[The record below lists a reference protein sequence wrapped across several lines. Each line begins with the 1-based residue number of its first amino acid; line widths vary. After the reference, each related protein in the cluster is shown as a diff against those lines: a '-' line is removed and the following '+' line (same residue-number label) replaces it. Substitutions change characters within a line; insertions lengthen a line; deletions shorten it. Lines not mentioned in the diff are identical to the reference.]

1 MKTPKCH
8 LLLAIALLCCLNSS
22 GQLSPDSIA
31 FIKIEVPVY
40 QEDPFTQ
47 QVILPA
53 SYASAIL
60 NKTENWL
67 EVAPGNQVYEIDLVF
82 TLYPQDISRW
92 RTDYNQLLQD
102 RIQAL
107 LEVDSAFS
115 DPEIKWNM
123 ILQTACK
130 TESEAI
136 RYFHGFVVKY
146 RPLDY
151 ERIEEVKS
159 PEDLQALL
167 SGIAVPQDST
177 VIKIVNRHPEW
188 QDMLVVMDWTG
199 SMYRYGAQLVLWHKE
214 NLRVNQNRTKHLV
227 FFNDGNAKRG
237 SQKVIGRTGGV
248 YLTMAENIEKVVMT
262 MEKVMLKGAGGD
274 PEENDLE
281 ALLKSTRN
289 LEGFQDVILIA
300 DNKSDVRDLRL
311 LDKLDRPVHI
321 ILCGIEED
329 NYINTDYVKIAY
341 YSGGSLH
348 TLEQDLEDLQQLQP
362 GERIAIGNMR
372 YEIRNGSISQMAKSN
387 D

>member
-1 MKTPKCH
+1 
-8 LLLAIALLCCLNSS
+8 
-22 GQLSPDSIA
+22 
-31 FIKIEVPVY
+31 
-40 QEDPFTQ
+40 
-47 QVILPA
+47 
-53 SYASAIL
+53 
-60 NKTENWL
+60 
-67 EVAPGNQVYEIDLVF
+67 
-82 TLYPQDISRW
+82 
-92 RTDYNQLLQD
+92 
-102 RIQAL
+102 
-107 LEVDSAFS
+107 
-115 DPEIKWNM
+115 
-123 ILQTACK
+123 
-130 TESEAI
+130 
-136 RYFHGFVVKY
+136 
-146 RPLDY
+146 
-151 ERIEEVKS
+151 
-159 PEDLQALL
+159 
-167 SGIAVPQDST
+167 
-177 VIKIVNRHPEW
+177 
-188 QDMLVVMDWTG
+188 
-199 SMYRYGAQLVLWHKE
+199 
-214 NLRVNQNRTKHLV
+214 
-227 FFNDGNAKRG
+227 
-237 SQKVIGRTGGV
+237 
-248 YLTMAENIEKVVMT
+248 MAENIEKVVMT